1 RRRKMGS
8 KGGKSN
14 FYETCRLLSQ
24 YLKEKGGGLGG
35 LGLEMTPKALEQQAK
50 GKSRAPA
57 TMSLLPGVDVPGE
70 DQTSPK
76 PMDLFPHESGLDS
89 GALSMEEPGK
99 KTSDIVKKMEKGQ
112 LTIFYGGK
120 VLVFDDFPAEKAED
134 LMQMAAK
141 DSVAPQNLS
150 FSTHHS
156 STAGADGP
164 QSGGSPATPA
174 PPDSLSKANASGND
188 SSVALK
194 FFFSLPSS
202 SRISTKAPYQ
212 VHGSSAS
219 MEEDKP
225 ESWLNLGRQ
234 TPQPEQSSEG
244 SKQQTYGCVGH
255 N

>member
-1 RRRKMGS
+1 MGS

-174 PPDSLSKANASGND
+174 PPDSLSKANASDMPIARRN
-188 SSVALK
+188 
-194 FFFSLPSS
+194 SLHRFLEKRKD
-202 SRISTKAPYQ
+202 RISTKAPYQ

>member
-1 RRRKMGS
+1 MGRS
-8 KGGKSN
+8 KGEKSN
-14 FYETCRLLSQ
+14 FNETCRLLSQ
-24 YLKEKGGGLGG
+24 YLKEKGGLGG
-35 LGLEMTPKALEQQAK
+35 LGLEMTPKALDQQGK
-50 GKSRAPA
+50 GKSPAPA

-76 PMDLFPHESGLDS
+76 SMDLFPHKSGLDS
-89 GALSMEEPGK
+89 GALAMEEPGK
-99 KTSDIVKKMEKGQ
+99 KTSDIKKMEKGQ

-141 DSVAPQNLS
+141 ESVAPQNLS

-156 STAGADGP
+156 STARADGP
-164 QSGGSPATPA
+164 RSGGSPATPA
-174 PPDSLSKANASGND
+174 PADSLSKANASDMPIARRN
-188 SSVALK
+188 
-194 FFFSLPSS
+194 SLHRFLEKRKD
-202 SRISTKAPYQ
+202 RINTKAPYQ

-219 MEEDKP
+219 MEEGKP

-234 TPQPEQSSEG
+234 TPQPEQSSES
-244 SKQQTYGCVGH
+244 SKRQTYGCVGH